1 MYIKKS
7 MCLSMKDCMNVGIMS
22 KSNGVFF
29 SSSKEALFS
38 KFRLRCNKFLRSLKR
53 RGLSALLGENHNM
66 PISGWCKDLTEA
78 RDCFGS
84 FYVHASNGSI

>member
-29 SSSKEALFS
+29 SSSKEALFF
-38 KFRLRCNKFLRSLKR
+38 KISL
-53 RGLSALLGENHNM
+53 A
-66 PISGWCKDLTEA
+66 
-78 RDCFGS
+78 
-84 FYVHASNGSI
+84 VQ